1 MPRYDYDC
9 SACKHRFEVMH
20 GVFVAGPT
28 TCPNCGSD
36 LIRKAFA
43 APAVHFKGTGW
54 AKKERRASVS
64 TGAGKAASEGGSEPG
79 GTGPSDKS
87 ASDDGS
93 SDKSSSDP
101 APSDK
106 GSSDKSASDKGS
118 SSPGSG
124 AKGGSTDG
132 SGKGGRDRSGP
143 SSGPA
148 PAASTTAGTD

>member
-93 SDKSSSDP
+93 SDP

-106 GSSDKSASDKGS
+106 GSSDKSSSDKGS

-124 AKGGSTDG
+124 AKGGRTDG

>member
-79 GTGPSDKS
+79 GAGT
-87 ASDDGS
+87 
-93 SDKSSSDP
+93 SDP

-106 GSSDKSASDKGS
+106 GSSDKSSSDKGS

>member
-93 SDKSSSDP
+93 SDP

-106 GSSDKSASDKGS
+106 GSSDKSSSDKGS

-124 AKGGSTDG
+124 AKGGRTDG

-143 SSGPA
+143 APAPA